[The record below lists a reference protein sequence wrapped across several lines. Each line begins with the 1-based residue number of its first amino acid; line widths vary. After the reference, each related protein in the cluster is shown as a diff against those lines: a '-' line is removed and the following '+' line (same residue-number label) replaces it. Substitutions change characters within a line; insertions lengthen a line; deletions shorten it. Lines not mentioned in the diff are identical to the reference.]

1 MFEINMKNGK
11 RKLLVS
17 HRHCGLLFEFSDLE
31 FQFKV
36 ETGKD
41 SGSAAR
47 VAKPSPQGH
56 NAAVLFVPQG
66 RKTKTSG
73 NPGEEYFAREDRNWL
88 DYSP

>member
-1 MFEINMKNGK
+1 MLSEFDLN
-11 RKLLVS
+11 LPY
-17 HRHCGLLFEFSDLE
+17 EFSDLE

-36 ETGKD
+36 ETVKD
-41 SGSAAR
+41 SGFTAR

-66 RKTKTSG
+66 RKTKTSR

>member
-1 MFEINMKNGK
+1 MLSEFHL
-11 RKLLVS
+11 KLPY
-17 HRHCGLLFEFSDLE
+17 EFSDLE

-41 SGSAAR
+41 SGLAAR

-66 RKTKTSG
+66 RKAKTSG
-73 NPGEEYFAREDRNWL
+73 NPGEEYFAREDRNCGWITAHN
-88 DYSP
+88 PHGP